1 MMRRTVCVLATVL
14 IALAPIE
21 AKQGKGKGK
30 GRDKGDETSQEKGDD
45 RGDGKLRAVVFQ
57 PVDRRV
63 IVDYYRGQ
71 PGGLPPGL
79 AKRGDLPPGLEKQL
93 RRNGKLPPGL
103 DKKLVPFPPEVELR
117 LPPCPPEVRRGLVGG
132 IAVMWNSRTGLI

>member
-1 MMRRTVCVLATVL
+1 MKRAVCILATVL
-14 IALAPIE
+14 IALVPIE
-21 AKQGKGKGK
+21 AKHGKGKGHDK
-30 GRDKGDETSQEKGDD
+30 DQENGEERDHDKGNK
-45 RGDGKLRAVVFQ
+45 KAHAVNFQ

-63 IVDYYRGQ
+63 IVDYYRGR

-93 RRNGKLPPGL
+93 RSNGTLPPGL
-103 DKKLVPFPPEVELR
+103 DKKLVPFPPEVEVR

-132 IAVMWNSRTGLI
+132 IAVMWN